1 VELRNVRL
9 DDVDAYVRM
18 RCDPAMMAELGG
30 PQPADRMPDKVRRD
44 VAEAEADLA
53 WIQMIVPDPADPAEV
68 AGNVVIWTHELA
80 GVPISEIGWMVLPEY
95 QGRGYAKRAVR
106 LLLARARDER
116 RWGEVHAFPGVGN
129 AASNG
134 VCRSVGF
141 RLLGPTDTEYAGQ
154 TMRTNHWV
162 VDPATDLVT

>member
-1 VELRNVRL
+1 
-9 DDVDAYVRM
+9 
-18 RCDPAMMAELGG
+18 MMAELGG

-44 VAEAEADLA
+44 VAEAAADLA
-53 WIQMIVPDPADPAEV
+53 WIQMIVPDPAGPADPADPAQV

-80 GVPISEIGWMVLPEY
+80 GTPISEIGWMVLPEY

-106 LLLARARDER
+106 QLLARARDER

-154 TMRTNHWV
+154 TLRTNHWAI
-162 VDPATDLVT
+162 DPAADLVT